1 MKKAL
6 ALLCAAA
13 LAASLAACGSKTA
26 APEATPPPAP
36 TAEPT
41 PDVDPDQPATPPEGE
56 TGETGESGGA
66 PVVAE
71 PDADLAALVESIY
84 AQHDPGIMVATNAV
98 ALDDPNSVLF
108 YLGDTDTA
116 GMQAAVASEAMIGSQ
131 AYSLLLVRADAD
143 TDAAELADRL
153 AAGVDPIKWVCVGA
167 DDMLVGAGGDVAMLV
182 MVDSQLAESVTA
194 QNIAD
199 AFVAAVGEGASAWVP
214 ETTRL
219 PDAAAD
225 TGEGAVLQPLG

>member
-13 LAASLAACGSKTA
+13 LAASLAACGGETA
-26 APEATPPPAP
+26 APEATPTPAP
-36 TAEPT
+36 AAEPT
-41 PDVDPDQPATPPEGE
+41 PDVDPDQPATPPE
-56 TGETGESGGA
+56 GETGESGGA

-71 PDADLAALVESIY
+71 PDADLAALVENIY

-167 DDMLVGAGGDVAMLV
+167 DDMMVGAGGDVAMLV

-225 TGEGAVLQPLG
+225 TGEGTVLQPLG